1 MPCPILEVR
10 DLRIHF
16 DMYEGTLMVLDGFS
30 MVVRK
35 GEKVGIV
42 GETGCGKSIT
52 MQAMLGILP
61 VPPGRISSGEI
72 RFLGEDLLTA
82 NDQELKKI
90 RSRISLIPQDPS
102 ASLNPVFKVRTQLM
116 DVIKYSTSS
125 RGRTGDGKERRRL
138 ALNALKEVGLPD
150 PERNMNS
157 YPIQLSG
164 GMQQRLL
171 IAMALVTEPEL
182 LIADEPSTALD
193 VTIQDQILRLM
204 KGLVDNR
211 QLTIVIITHNLGVVR
226 ELTDRTYVMY
236 AGQLAEVARTKHL
249 FSERK
254 HPYTQGLIKS
264 VPKLT
269 GGGISPGI
277 EGMIPDYSDPPKGCR
292 FRPRCKY
299 AMAICEEKPPD
310 FVIEEEHKVACFLYR
325 Q

>member
-1 MPCPILEVR
+1 MPFPLLEVR
-10 DLRIHF
+10 DLRIDF
-16 DMYEGTLMVLDGFS
+16 DMYEGTFKVLDGFS
-30 MVVRK
+30 LVVQK

-52 MQAMLGILP
+52 MQAALGILP
-61 VPPGRISSGEI
+61 MPPGRISSGEI
-72 RFLGEDLLTA
+72 RFLGKDLLTA
-82 NDQELKKI
+82 TARDLKEI

-102 ASLNPVFKVRTQLM
+102 ASLNPVFKVGTQLM
-116 DVIKYSTSS
+116 DVIKYSASS
-125 RGRTGDGKERRRL
+125 RGQTGNAKERRRL

-164 GMQQRLL
+164 GMQQRIL

-204 KGLVDNR
+204 KEIVDKR

-249 FSERK
+249 FSQSK

-269 GGGISPGI
+269 GEGISSGI
-277 EGMIPDYSDPPKGCR
+277 EGMIPDYSNPPNGCR
-292 FRPRCKY
+292 FRPRCEY

-310 FVIEEEHKVACFLYR
+310 FVVEEEHKVACFLYR
-325 Q
+325 K

>member
-1 MPCPILEVR
+1 MPFPLLEVR
-10 DLRIHF
+10 DLRIDF
-16 DMYEGTLMVLDGFS
+16 DMYEGTFKVLDGFS
-30 MVVRK
+30 LVVQK

-52 MQAMLGILP
+52 MQAALGILP
-61 VPPGRISSGEI
+61 MPPGRISSGEI
-72 RFLGEDLLTA
+72 RFLGKDLLTA
-82 NDQELKKI
+82 NARDLKEI

-102 ASLNPVFKVRTQLM
+102 ASLNPVFKVGTQLM
-116 DVIKYSTSS
+116 DVIKYSASS
-125 RGRTGDGKERRRL
+125 RGQTGNAKERRRL

-164 GMQQRLL
+164 GMQQRIL

-204 KGLVDNR
+204 KEIVDKR

-249 FSERK
+249 FSQSK

-269 GGGISPGI
+269 GEGISSGI
-277 EGMIPDYSDPPKGCR
+277 EGMIPDYSNPPNGCR
-292 FRPRCKY
+292 FRPRCEY

-310 FVIEEEHKVACFLYR
+310 FVVEEEHKVACFLYR
-325 Q
+325 K

>member
-1 MPCPILEVR
+1 MPFPLLEVR
-10 DLRIHF
+10 DLRIDF
-16 DMYEGTLMVLDGFS
+16 DMYEGTFKVLDGFS
-30 MVVRK
+30 LVVQK

-52 MQAMLGILP
+52 MQAALGILP
-61 VPPGRISSGEI
+61 MPPGRISSGEI
-72 RFLGEDLLTA
+72 RFLGKDLLTA
-82 NDQELKKI
+82 NARDLKEI

-102 ASLNPVFKVRTQLM
+102 ASLNPVFKVGTQLM
-116 DVIKYSTSS
+116 DVIKYSASS
-125 RGRTGDGKERRRL
+125 RGQTGNAKERRRL

-164 GMQQRLL
+164 GMQQRIL

-204 KGLVDNR
+204 KEIVDKR

-249 FSERK
+249 FSQSK
-254 HPYTQGLIKS
+254 HPYTQGLIES

-269 GGGISPGI
+269 GEGISSGI
-277 EGMIPDYSDPPKGCR
+277 EGMIPDYSNPPNGCR
-292 FRPRCKY
+292 FRPRCEY

-310 FVIEEEHKVACFLYR
+310 FVVEEEHKVACFLYR
-325 Q
+325 K

>member
-1 MPCPILEVR
+1 MPFPIVEVR
-10 DLRIHF
+10 DLRIDF
-16 DMYEGTLMVLDGFS
+16 DMYEGTFKVLDGFS
-30 MVVRK
+30 LVVEK

-52 MQAMLGILP
+52 MQAVLGILP
-61 VPPGRISSGEI
+61 MPPGRISSGEMC
-72 RFLGEDLLTA
+72 FLGENLLTVTPKA
-82 NDQELKKI
+82 LKNI

-102 ASLNPVFKVRTQLM
+102 ASLNPVFKIGTQLT
-116 DVIKYSTSS
+116 DVIKHSASS
-125 RGRTGDGKERRRL
+125 RGQTADAKGRRRL
-138 ALNALKEVGLPD
+138 ALNALREVGLPD

-164 GMQQRLL
+164 GMQQRIL

-182 LIADEPSTALD
+182 LVADEPSTALD

-204 KGLVDNR
+204 KELVDNR

-249 FSERK
+249 FSHSK
-254 HPYTQGLIKS
+254 HPYTQGLIES

-269 GGGISPGI
+269 GEGISPGI

-292 FRPRCKY
+292 FRPRCEY

>member
-1 MPCPILEVR
+1 
-10 DLRIHF
+10 
-16 DMYEGTLMVLDGFS
+16 MYEGTFKVLDGFS
-30 MVVRK
+30 LVVAK

-52 MQAMLGILP
+52 MQAVLGILP
-61 VPPGRISSGEI
+61 MPPGRISSGEMC
-72 RFLGEDLLTA
+72 FLGENLLTVTPKA
-82 NDQELKKI
+82 LKNI

-102 ASLNPVFKVRTQLM
+102 ASLNPVFKVGTQLT
-116 DVIKYSTSS
+116 DVIKHSASS
-125 RGRTGDGKERRRL
+125 RGQTADAKERRRL
-138 ALNALKEVGLPD
+138 ALNALNEVGLPD

-164 GMQQRLL
+164 GMQQRIL

-182 LIADEPSTALD
+182 LVADEPSTALD

-204 KGLVDNR
+204 KELVDKR

-254 HPYTQGLIKS
+254 HPYTLGLIES

-269 GGGISPGI
+269 GDGISPGI
-277 EGMIPDYSDPPKGCR
+277 EGMIPDYSNPPKGCR
-292 FRPRCKY
+292 FRPRCEY

>member
-1 MPCPILEVR
+1 MPFPLLEVR
-10 DLRIHF
+10 DLRIDF
-16 DMYEGTLMVLDGFS
+16 DMYEGTFKVLDGFS
-30 MVVRK
+30 LVVQK

-52 MQAMLGILP
+52 MQAALGILP
-61 VPPGRISSGEI
+61 MPPGRISSGEI
-72 RFLGEDLLTA
+72 RFLGKDLLTA
-82 NDQELKKI
+82 NARDLKEI

-102 ASLNPVFKVRTQLM
+102 ASLNPVFKVGTQLM
-116 DVIKYSTSS
+116 DVIKYSASS
-125 RGRTGDGKERRRL
+125 RGQTGNAKERRRL

-164 GMQQRLL
+164 GMQQRIL

-204 KGLVDNR
+204 KEIVDKR

-249 FSERK
+249 FSQSK

-269 GGGISPGI
+269 GEGISSGI
-277 EGMIPDYSDPPKGCR
+277 EGMIPDYSNPPKGCR
-292 FRPRCKY
+292 FRPRCEY

-310 FVIEEEHKVACFLYR
+310 FVVEEEHKVACFLYR
-325 Q
+325 K

>member
-1 MPCPILEVR
+1 MPLPILEVR
-10 DLRIHF
+10 DLRIDF
-16 DMYEGTLMVLDGFS
+16 DMYEGTFKVLDGFS
-30 MVVRK
+30 LVVQK

-52 MQAMLGILP
+52 MQAALGILP
-61 VPPGRISSGEI
+61 MPPGRISSGEI
-72 RFLGEDLLTA
+72 RFLGKDLLAA
-82 NDQELKKI
+82 NARDLKEI

-102 ASLNPVFKVRTQLM
+102 ASLNPVFKVGTQLM
-116 DVIKYSTSS
+116 DVIKYSASS
-125 RGRTGDGKERRRL
+125 RGQTGNAKERRRL

-164 GMQQRLL
+164 GMQQRIL

-204 KGLVDNR
+204 KEIVDKR

-249 FSERK
+249 FSQHK
-254 HPYTQGLIKS
+254 HPYTKGLIKS

-269 GGGISPGI
+269 GEGISSGI
-277 EGMIPDYSDPPKGCR
+277 EGMIPDYSNPPNGCR
-292 FRPRCKY
+292 FRPRCEY
-299 AMAICEEKPPD
+299 AMAICEKKPPA

-325 Q
+325 K